1 MKVSKAW
8 LQTYFDSPLPDTD
21 ELVRRITF
29 GIFEVEEVVHVGD
42 DDVLDVKVLP
52 DRSSYALSHRGIAK
66 EISALIKQPLKKDSY
81 DLSQY
86 PLEVDDALET
96 ASLVTLEIQDTTLCR
111 RAMKR
116 LAVEVKVG
124 PSPEWLVK
132 KLATLGQRSINNVV
146 DIANYVML
154 DTGQPVHTFDFDKLK
169 GEKKTI
175 AIKRATDGEQITT
188 LDGATYT
195 LDSNMLVIHDG
206 HVSLDI
212 AGIKG
217 GKESGIDENT
227 TRVLLSVCNFDPV
240 SVRKTSRKLKL
251 TTDASVRFQNNPS
264 PELTTI
270 AMHHLSR
277 LLHEV
282 AGAKIANDVLD
293 VYPNPFVPHV
303 VTVTVPQINA
313 LLGANISAEEVG
325 SIFSQLGLTYKQEDE
340 TFTATPPFERT
351 DLNIKE
357 DLIEEVGRVYGYENI
372 KAVLPLMPKE
382 KSPVNKSFYY
392 AEKVRH
398 VLAELGFSE
407 VYTYT
412 LRDKGEVE
420 LENPL
425 AKDKAFM
432 RANLADGIRESLEL
446 NAHHAPLLGL
456 DAVKIFEIG
465 TVFNPP
471 AGGGEHMSLAFGVKN
486 KKAKEILEQAL
497 NMLKQ
502 VIPGIQGDTKDSV
515 IEIHFDQAIQAL
527 PEPDA
532 YESLPEE
539 TLKTYQPFSL
549 YPFVLRDIALW
560 VPEAVMESKI
570 IELIKQQGGDLL
582 VRVDLFDT
590 FKKDGKISYA
600 FHLVFQSKEKTLT
613 DAEVGGIM
621 DRITSTLKKEGGEV
635 R

>member
-1 MKVSKAW
+1 
-8 LQTYFDSPLPDTD
+8 
-21 ELVRRITF
+21 
-29 GIFEVEEVVHVGD
+29 
-42 DDVLDVKVLP
+42 
-52 DRSSYALSHRGIAK
+52 
-66 EISALIKQPLKKDSY
+66 
-81 DLSQY
+81 
-86 PLEVDDALET
+86 
-96 ASLVTLEIQDTTLCR
+96 
-111 RAMKR
+111 
-116 LAVEVKVG
+116 
-124 PSPEWLVK
+124 
-132 KLATLGQRSINNVV
+132 
-146 DIANYVML
+146 
-154 DTGQPVHTFDFDKLK
+154 
-169 GEKKTI
+169 
-175 AIKRATDGEQITT
+175 
-188 LDGATYT
+188 
-195 LDSNMLVIHDG
+195 
-206 HVSLDI
+206 
-212 AGIKG
+212 
-217 GKESGIDENT
+217 
-227 TRVLLSVCNFDPV
+227 
-240 SVRKTSRKLKL
+240 
-251 TTDASVRFQNNPS
+251 
-264 PELTTI
+264 
-270 AMHHLSR
+270 
-277 LLHEV
+277 
-282 AGAKIANDVLD
+282 
-293 VYPNPFVPHV
+293 
-303 VTVTVPQINA
+303 
-313 LLGANISAEEVG
+313 
-325 SIFSQLGLTYKQEDE
+325 
-340 TFTATPPFERT
+340 
-351 DLNIKE
+351 
-357 DLIEEVGRVYGYENI
+357 VYGYENI